1 LGVEKMAIRFFGD
14 SRLDESS
21 IVLYFEKSKVITDY
35 TECGIYVASKFR
47 SLEEPVVCNLYELIM
62 SLPLEEEVIA
72 ENNGIANFFTETNI
86 KTVGDLVKYFIFGAM
101 LRTLV

>member
-21 IVLYFEKSKVITDY
+21 LVRFFPSQKVVTDY
-35 TECGIYVASKFR
+35 TECGIYVASKF
-47 SLEEPVVCNLYELIM
+47 LKEEEPLICNLYELVM
-62 SLPLEEEVIA
+62 SLPPEEEVYA
-72 ENNGIANFFTETNI
+72 ENNGIANFFAETNI
-86 KTVGDLVKYFIFGAM
+86 KTVGDLVKYFIFGTM

>member
-1 LGVEKMAIRFFGD
+1 MIKFYGD

-21 IVLYFEKSKVITDY
+21 LVLYFPSQKVVTDY

-47 SLEEPVVCNLYELIM
+47 EKEEPLLFTLYELI
-62 SLPLEEEVIA
+62 SVLLPEEEVVA
-72 ENNGIANFFTETNI
+72 ENNGIANFFAETNI
-86 KTVGDLVKYFIFGAM
+86 KTVGDLVKYFIFGTM